1 MRLLNCAS
9 ARKHIKNQI
18 SIREGVRMKLLSREE
33 RKTIRAFLKA
43 PIPKYVYEHEAG
55 RFDLMDCYEVAFA
68 FSNGLLRGKKINPN
82 ASPWGD
88 GQSIIFDPD
97 YTKLLTDMQNSNL
110 GTDVN
115 GYCDKFLKTLDVLKA
130 HFA

>member
-1 MRLLNCAS
+1 
-9 ARKHIKNQI
+9 
-18 SIREGVRMKLLSREE
+18 MKLLSREE

-43 PIPKYVYEHEAG
+43 PIPRYVFEHEAG
-55 RFDLMDCYEVAFA
+55 RFDLMDCYEAAFA
-68 FSNGLLRGKKINPN
+68 FANGLLRGEKINPN

-88 GQSIIFDPD
+88 GQSVIFDLD

-115 GYCDKFLKTLDVLKA
+115 GYCDKFLKLLDVLKA
-130 HFA
+130 HFV